1 MSKPLR
7 LLMIEDSES
16 DADMILRLLMQGGFD
31 VNSQR
36 VEDAEGLRHALNEPA
51 WDVIIADYH
60 LPGFDAPGALRIL
73 QECGHDIPCIVVSG
87 MMGEETAVEMMK
99 SGAHDY
105 LTKNNL
111 TRLVPAVER
120 EVADAAAQRRS
131 REVQEELRESE
142 ERLALAVETTQ
153 IGTFDFDPQ
162 TGKLIWSRFA
172 RQHFGLATNVE
183 VDYETFRHAIHPA
196 DRDHATQMVQA
207 ALRFENGG
215 HYADEFRTVGIDDGH
230 ERWLSSRG
238 RVFFDEES
246 RPVRFIGV
254 IQNIT
259 DRKRLEQQLLQSQK
273 LETVGRLA
281 GSIAHEFNNLLT
293 IINGYAHLVLAEMAP
308 DHNLRDSMNELA
320 KAAMQAAGLT
330 RQLVAFSHRQTP
342 ELKTIAVN
350 ELIGDYEN
358 ILRRVLGEKIDLS
371 LSLDPTAGAFRADPG
386 QLGQALMDL
395 AVNAKDAMPDGG
407 KLTIATSSMFVDE
420 QYARTHLYVNP
431 GHSVVITVA
440 DTGTGMSAEVK
451 SHLFEPFYTTKEH
464 GKGTGLGLPT
474 VYGIVVNQSKGSIWV
489 SSEVGHGTTIKLFF
503 PAVGLEVAEGPA
515 PTTENASAKGEIILL
530 AEDEPGV
537 RKYTRG
543 ILQRS
548 GYTVLEATNG
558 VEALALARSLSGP
571 VNMLLTDIIMP
582 SMGGIELAEK
592 FSAEFPNT
600 PVLFMSGYTDQIM
613 RHWNSLSAYV
623 QKPFTQ
629 AGLLSQVREL
639 LDRDAPGPATN
650 PEQPRAN

>member
-31 VNSQR
+31 VHSQR
-36 VEDAEGLRHALNEPA
+36 VEDAEGLRHALTEPA
-51 WDVIIADYH
+51 WDVIVADYH

-73 QECGHDIPCIVVSG
+73 QECGHDTPCIVVSG
-87 MMGEETAVEMMK
+87 VMGEETAVEMMK

-153 IGTFDFDPQ
+153 IGTFDFHPQ
-162 TGKLIWSRFA
+162 TGKLIWSRLA
-172 RQHFGLATNVE
+172 RQHFGLATNAE
-183 VDYETFRHAIHPA
+183 VDYETFRRAIHPA
-196 DRDHATQMVQA
+196 DRDHATQMVQT
-207 ALRFENGG
+207 ALRFENSG
-215 HYADEFRTVGIDDGH
+215 HYADEYRTVGIDDGH
-230 ERWLSSRG
+230 ERCLSSRG
-238 RVFFDEES
+238 RVFFDEGS

-259 DRKRLEQQLLQSQK
+259 DRKRLEQQLFQSQK

-308 DHNLRDSMNELA
+308 DNSQRDSMNELA

-330 RQLVAFSHRQTP
+330 RQLVAFSHHQTP
-342 ELKTIAVN
+342 DLKTVAVN

-371 LSLDPTAGAFRADPG
+371 LSLDPAAGAFRADPG
-386 QLGQALMDL
+386 QVGQALMNL

-407 KLTIATSSMFVDE
+407 KLTIGTSSMFVDE
-420 QYARTHLYVNP
+420 QYARTHLFVNP
-431 GHSVVITVA
+431 GHSVVVTVA
-440 DTGTGMSAEVK
+440 DTGTGMSPEVK
-451 SHLFEPFYTTKEH
+451 SHLFEPFYTTREH

-474 VYGIVVNQSKGSIWV
+474 VYGIVVNQSGGSIWV
-489 SSEVGHGTTIKLFF
+489 SSELGKGTTIKLFF
-503 PAVGLEVAEGPA
+503 PSVGWDANAGLA
-515 PTTENASAKGEIILL
+515 PSTENAASRGETILL

-548 GYTVLEATNG
+548 GYTVLEAANG
-558 VEALALARSLSGP
+558 VEALALARSQAGP

-592 FSAEFPNT
+592 FSAEFPRT

-613 RHWNSLSAYV
+613 RHWSTLSAYV

-629 AGLLSQVREL
+629 TGLLSQVREL
-639 LDRDAPGPATN
+639 LDRDAPGPAAK
-650 PEQPRAN
+650 PEQS

>member
-31 VNSQR
+31 VHSQR
-36 VEDAEGLRHALNEPA
+36 VEDAEGLRHALTEPA
-51 WDVIIADYH
+51 WDVIVADYH

-73 QECGHDIPCIVVSG
+73 QECGHDTPCIVVSG
-87 MMGEETAVEMMK
+87 VMGEETAVEMMK

-153 IGTFDFDPQ
+153 IGTFDFHPQ
-162 TGKLIWSRFA
+162 TGKLIWSRLA
-172 RQHFGLATNVE
+172 RQHFGLATNAE
-183 VDYETFRHAIHPA
+183 VDYETFRRAIHPA
-196 DRDHATQMVQA
+196 DRDHATQMVQT

-215 HYADEFRTVGIDDGH
+215 HYADEYRTVGIDDGH
-230 ERWLSSRG
+230 ERCLSSRG
-238 RVFFDEES
+238 RVFFDEGS

-254 IQNIT
+254 IQNVT
-259 DRKRLEQQLLQSQK
+259 DRKRLEQQLFQSQK

-308 DHNLRDSMNELA
+308 DNSQRDSMNELA

-330 RQLVAFSHRQTP
+330 RQLVAFSHHQTP
-342 ELKTIAVN
+342 DLKTVAVN

-371 LSLDPTAGAFRADPG
+371 LSLDPAAGAFRADPG
-386 QLGQALMDL
+386 QVGQALMNL

-407 KLTIATSSMFVDE
+407 KLTIGTSSMFVDE
-420 QYARTHLYVNP
+420 QYARTHLFVNP
-431 GHSVVITVA
+431 GHSVVVTVA
-440 DTGTGMSAEVK
+440 DTGTGMSPEVK
-451 SHLFEPFYTTKEH
+451 SHLFEPFYTTREH

-474 VYGIVVNQSKGSIWV
+474 VYGIVVNQSGGSIWV
-489 SSEVGHGTTIKLFF
+489 ASELGKGTTIKLFF
-503 PAVGLEVAEGPA
+503 PSVGWDANAGLA
-515 PTTENASAKGEIILL
+515 PSTENAASRGETILL

-548 GYTVLEATNG
+548 GYTVLEAANG
-558 VEALALARSLSGP
+558 VEALALARSQAGP

-592 FSAEFPNT
+592 FSAEFPRT

-613 RHWNSLSAYV
+613 RHWSTLSAYV

-629 AGLLSQVREL
+629 TGLLSQVREL
-639 LDRDAPGPATN
+639 LDRDAPGPAAK
-650 PEQPRAN
+650 PEQS

>member
-31 VNSQR
+31 VHSQR
-36 VEDAEGLRHALNEPA
+36 VEDAEGLRHALTEPA
-51 WDVIIADYH
+51 WDVIIADHH

-73 QECGHDIPCIVVSG
+73 QECGHDTPCIVVSG
-87 MMGEETAVEMMK
+87 VMGEETAVEMMK

-153 IGTFDFDPQ
+153 IGTFDFHPQ
-162 TGKLIWSRFA
+162 TGKLIWSRLA
-172 RQHFGLATNVE
+172 RQHFGLATNAE
-183 VDYETFRHAIHPA
+183 VDYETFRRAIHPA
-196 DRDHATQMVQA
+196 DRDHATQMVQT
-207 ALRFENGG
+207 ALRFENSG
-215 HYADEFRTVGIDDGH
+215 HYADEYRTVGIDDGH
-230 ERWLSSRG
+230 ERCLSSRG
-238 RVFFDEES
+238 RVFFDEGS

-259 DRKRLEQQLLQSQK
+259 DRKRLEQQLFQSQK

-308 DHNLRDSMNELA
+308 DNSQRDSMNELA

-330 RQLVAFSHRQTP
+330 RQLVAFSHHQTP
-342 ELKTIAVN
+342 DLKTVAVN

-371 LSLDPTAGAFRADPG
+371 LSLDPAAGAFRADPG
-386 QLGQALMDL
+386 QVGQALMNL

-407 KLTIATSSMFVDE
+407 KLTIGTSSMFVDE
-420 QYARTHLYVNP
+420 QYARTHLFVNP
-431 GHSVVITVA
+431 GHSVVVTVA
-440 DTGTGMSAEVK
+440 DTGTGMSPEVK
-451 SHLFEPFYTTKEH
+451 SHLFEPFYTTREH

-474 VYGIVVNQSKGSIWV
+474 VYGIVVNQSGGSIWV
-489 SSEVGHGTTIKLFF
+489 SSELGKGTTIKLFF
-503 PAVGLEVAEGPA
+503 PSVGWDANAGLA
-515 PTTENASAKGEIILL
+515 PSTENAASRGETILL

-548 GYTVLEATNG
+548 GYTVLEAANG
-558 VEALALARSLSGP
+558 VEALALARSQAGP

-592 FSAEFPNT
+592 FSAEFPRT

-613 RHWNSLSAYV
+613 RHWSTLSAYV

-629 AGLLSQVREL
+629 TGLLSQVREL
-639 LDRDAPGPATN
+639 LDRDAPGPAAK
-650 PEQPRAN
+650 PEQS